1 MSLPSDFHFSQGSL
15 QDFVD
20 CPRRFQLRYLDRIAW
35 PAVQAEPIL
44 ENERH
49 LQQGEL
55 FHLMVQQHLV
65 GVPVE
70 RLTAMA
76 QGDADLAGWWQAYLD
91 AAPAALP
98 GQRFP
103 EVTLSAPLGASGE
116 RRLVA
121 KYDLVVLTP
130 DGRAVIFDWKTSRH
144 RPPRRWL
151 AERLQ
156 TRVYPYLLLHA
167 GVDLNGGRPLAP
179 EQIEMVYWFAGFPDR
194 PERFVYSADK
204 RRRMKAPSHGAGG
217 ADCAAGRR
225 RRHLAVD
232 VARGALPLLRLS
244 FAVRAWCGGWQSGR
258 GGLPRLRARG
268 RDRSGLRADCGGGV
282 LGSEVQVFMEK
293 CVVLLHIFDGIYVVG

>member
-1 MSLPSDFHFSQGSL
+1 MPLPSDFHFSQGSL

-20 CPRRFQLRYLDRIAW
+20 CARRFQLRYLDRIAW

-55 FHLMVQQHLV
+55 FHLLVQQHLV

-76 QGDADLAGWWQAYLD
+76 QGDSDLAGWWQAYQA

-103 EVTLSAPLGASGE
+103 EVSLSAPLGENGQ

-121 KYDLVVLTP
+121 KYDLVALTP
-130 DGRAVIFDWKTSRH
+130 EGRAVIFDWKTSRH

-167 GVDLNGGRPLAP
+167 GADLSSGRPLTP

-194 PERFVYSADK
+194 PERFVYSERQAAEDEGFVNSLADQIALLASGEGVWPLTPHEE
-204 RRRMKAPSHGAGG
+204 RCRFCVYRSLCERGVTAGSTDEMDYNDFEP
-217 ADCAAGRR
+217 AIE
-225 RRHLAVD
+225 VD
-232 VARGALPLLRLS
+232 LDFEQIA
-244 FAVRAWCGGWQSGR
+244 
-258 GGLPRLRARG
+258 
-268 RDRSGLRADCGGGV
+268 
-282 LGSEVQVFMEK
+282 EVM
-293 CVVLLHIFDGIYVVG
+293 Y

>member
-20 CPRRFQLRYLDRIAW
+20 CPRRFQLRFLDRIAW

-44 ENERH
+44 ENEH
-49 LQQGEL
+49 HMQQGEL
-55 FHLMVQQHLV
+55 FHLLVQQHLV

-76 QGDADLAGWWQAYLD
+76 QGDPDLAAWWQAYLLT
-91 AAPAALP
+91 APADLAGL
-98 GQRFP
+98 RFP

-121 KYDLVVLTP
+121 KYDLVVLAP

-156 TRVYPYLLLHA
+156 TRVYPHPLLH
-167 GVDLNGGRPLAP
+167 GGSDLSDGQPLAA
-179 EQIEMVYWFAGFPDR
+179 ERIEMVYWFAGFPDR
-194 PERFVYSADK
+194 PERFVYNPSQAAEDDGYLHGVVEQIALLASEEGVWPLTPHKERCRFCVYRSLCERGVEAGSPDEADY
-204 RRRMKAPSHGAGG
+204 R
-217 ADCAAGRR
+217 D
-225 RRHLAVD
+225 
-232 VARGALPLLRLS
+232 
-244 FAVRAWCGGWQSGR
+244 FE
-258 GGLPRLRARG
+258 PRIEIDLDFEQIA
-268 RDRSGLRADCGGGV
+268 
-282 LGSEVQVFMEK
+282 EVE
-293 CVVLLHIFDGIYVVG
+293 Y

>member
-1 MSLPSDFHFSQGSL
+1 MPLPPDFHFSQGSL

-49 LQQGEL
+49 MQQGEL
-55 FHLMVQQHLV
+55 FHLLVQQHLV

-76 QGDADLAGWWQAYLD
+76 QGDPDLAVWWQAYL
-91 AAPAALP
+91 AGAPADVP
-98 GQRFP
+98 SQRFP

-121 KYDLVVLTP
+121 KYDLVALTA
-130 DGRAVIFDWKTSRH
+130 DGRAVIFDWKTSRQ
-144 RPPRRWL
+144 RPSQRWL
-151 AERLQ
+151 AGRLQ

-167 GVDLNGGRPLAP
+167 GPDLNDGRPLAA

-194 PERFVYSADK
+194 PERFAYSAAQASEDETYLS
-204 RRRMKAPSHGAGG
+204 ALVEQIALLAGG
-217 ADCAAGRR
+217 EGIWPLTPDEERCRFCVYRSLCERGVEAGS
-225 RRHLAVD
+225 LDEVD
-232 VARGALPLLRLS
+232 Y
-244 FAVRAWCGGWQSGR
+244 
-258 GGLPRLRARG
+258 
-268 RDRSGLRADCGGGV
+268 RDFEPEIEIDLDFEQIA
-282 LGSEVQVFMEK
+282 EVE
-293 CVVLLHIFDGIYVVG
+293 Y